1 MSDGLDNLWIRI
13 HKFAGKCAGS
23 ADLEDLTTAVETA
36 QSRIGK
42 ALTVGKFL
50 QQDSKV
56 FEKLTAANEK
66 IGLIGKTLRK
76 GKDLCKDVVAVEK
89 IRRAVAFLKDENVIY
104 NDPEGAAHAFGLM
117 FAGFGRL
124 CRYLPPPAK
133 QWGKFLEEME
143 YFFVN
148 VGRGLSPGK
157 VGGYRDQWNQVEW
170 EYVGGGRPK

>member
-1 MSDGLDNLWIRI
+1 MSDVLDDLWIKI
-13 HKFAGKCAGS
+13 NKFAGKCAAN
-23 ADLEDLTTAVETA
+23 ADLNDLTTAVETA

-50 QQDSKV
+50 QQDSKI
-56 FEKLTAANEK
+56 FEKLTFANEK
-66 IGLIGKTLRK
+66 LKDVGESLRK
-76 GKDLCKDVVAVEK
+76 AQDLCKDIIAVEK
-89 IRRAVAFLKDENVIY
+89 IRGAIAFLKDENVIY

-124 CRYLPPPAK
+124 CRYLPPPGK

-143 YFFVN
+143 FFFVN

-157 VGGYRDQWNQVEW
+157 VGGYREQWNQVEW
-170 EYVGGGRPK
+170 GYAGGRPK